1 MSTSPVPEHAP
12 STDIRTYIRAL
23 PKVELHL
30 HLVGSA
36 PLDSV
41 LELARRHPDGGVP
54 VERDELV
61 RFYEFS
67 DFTHFI
73 TVYGSVANLVRT
85 GADIV
90 TLLVGIARDLAATN
104 AHYAEVT
111 VTAYSHLVSG
121 IDPAEL
127 AEALTAGRKRA
138 LAEHGVV
145 LAWVFD
151 IPAGLEHFS
160 EEKTVDWV
168 LRYLPEGS
176 IGFGV
181 GGQEHRMPRA
191 SFRRSF
197 DRAREAGLHSVP
209 HAGETVGPEEI
220 WAALRE
226 LGAERVG
233 HGVSAVRDRDLLRHL
248 AHENIP
254 LEVCPTSNLCTRA
267 VTDLRDHPLPV
278 LLAAGVPVTLA
289 TDDPGM
295 FHTDL
300 NREYLLCH
308 EVLGLGRGELADI
321 ARTGVRSAFCPP
333 DLRAELLTGIDAVAR
348 SGE

>member
-1 MSTSPVPEHAP
+1 MRAYVH
-12 STDIRTYIRAL
+12 AL

-54 VERDELV
+54 VDRDDLV
-61 RFYEFS
+61 RFYEFT

-73 TVYGSVANLVRT
+73 TVYGNVSGLVRT
-85 GADIV
+85 GADIT
-90 TLLVGIARDLAATN
+90 TLLVGIARDLAASN

-111 VTAYSHLVSG
+111 VTAFDHLKNG
-121 IDPAEL
+121 MDPAEL
-127 AEALTAGRKRA
+127 AEALTLGRKRA
-138 LAEHGVV
+138 LAEHGVI

-151 IPAGLEHFS
+151 IPAGLERAS
-160 EEKTVDWV
+160 DETSIDWV
-168 LRYLPEGS
+168 LTYMPEGTV
-176 IGFGV
+176 GFGV
-181 GGQEHRMPRA
+181 GGQEAGMPRS

-197 DRAREAGLHSVP
+197 DRAREAGLRSVP

-220 WAALRE
+220 WAAIRD
-226 LGAERVG
+226 LGAERIG
-233 HGVSAVRDRDLLRHL
+233 HGVSAVRDQNLLRHL
-248 AHENIP
+248 AHEGIP

-267 VTDLRDHPLPV
+267 VADINSHPLPR
-278 LLAAGVPVTLA
+278 LLEAGVPVTLA

-308 EVLGLGRGELADI
+308 EHLGLTRGELADI
-321 ARTGVRSAFCPP
+321 ARTGVRSAFCAPE
-333 DLRAELLTGIDAVAR
+333 LRDELIARIDAVER
-348 SGE
+348 SGG